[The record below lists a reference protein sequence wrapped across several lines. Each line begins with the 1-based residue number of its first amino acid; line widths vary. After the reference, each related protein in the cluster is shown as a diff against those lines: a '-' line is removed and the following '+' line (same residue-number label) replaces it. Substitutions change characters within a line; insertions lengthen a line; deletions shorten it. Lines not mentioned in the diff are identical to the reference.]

1 MRMSLLVPLGVYMG
15 GGSIKVSL
23 QVVYG
28 SQVLREHSKNIM
40 KNGTLEAPTCDRHVG
55 DNLWSDEE
63 HGLRDVQRQQSVAK
77 AVDFVVP
84 VSTR

>member
-1 MRMSLLVPLGVYMG
+1 MG
-15 GGSIKVSL
+15 AKRIKVSL

-28 SQVLREHSKNIM
+28 SQVLREHTNNIM

-63 HGLRDVQRQQSVAK
+63 HGLRDVQRHQSVAK
-77 AVDFVVP
+77 SVDFVVP
-84 VSTR
+84 KRTR